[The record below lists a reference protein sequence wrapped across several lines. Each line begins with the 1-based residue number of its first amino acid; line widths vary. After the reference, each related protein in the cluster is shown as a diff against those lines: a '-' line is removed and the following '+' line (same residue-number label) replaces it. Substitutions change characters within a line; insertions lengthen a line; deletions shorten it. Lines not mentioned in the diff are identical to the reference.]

1 MALDDGIDC
10 AAGLLRGMSFLRPF
24 CGNDHH
30 HDGGSGFVFCAQ
42 PCLIIWTLTG

>member
-24 CGNDHH
+24 LRKMIVIVMAAPDLFSAPSRVWLFGR
-30 HDGGSGFVFCAQ
+30 
-42 PCLIIWTLTG
+42 